1 MSSFDLKATNKIFSL
16 MEKSHMG
23 ASGGATRGMKEA
35 AHLAVDKHGVDWIAP
50 KRGVPNAVSI
60 HKLMKIL
67 VKLSCPSN
75 SSNPDK
81 YVGDFFSYAKNYAS
95 SLKPKLTASVIL
107 KQLE

>member
-1 MSSFDLKATNKIFSL
+1 MISFDLKATNKIFSL
-16 MEKSHMG
+16 MKKSHMG

-35 AHLAVDKHGVDWIAP
+35 AHLTVDTFGADWIAP

-67 VKLSCPSN
+67 VKLSCPLN

-81 YVGDFFSYAKNYAS
+81 YVGDFFGYAKNFAS
-95 SLKPKLTASVIL
+95 SLKPKFTTSEML
-107 KQLE
+107 KQLK

>member
-1 MSSFDLKATNKIFSL
+1 MSSFDINAVNKIFCL

-35 AHLAVDKHGVDWIAP
+35 AHLTVDAFGVDWIAP

-67 VKLSCPSN
+67 VKLSCPPN

-81 YVGDFFSYAKNYAS
+81 YVGDFFGYAKNRAS
-95 SLKPKLTASVIL
+95 SLKPKLIASEML
-107 KQLE
+107 K

>member
-1 MSSFDLKATNKIFSL
+1 

-35 AHLAVDKHGVDWIAP
+35 AHLAVDKYGIDWITP

-60 HKLMKIL
+60 HILMKIL

-75 SSNPDK
+75 YSNPNK
-81 YVGDFFSYAKNYAS
+81 YVADFFRYAKN
-95 SLKPKLTASVIL
+95 
-107 KQLE
+107 